1 MLVRPP
7 KRFRATCG
15 ISEILVKI
23 LIFALPKILLWKI
36 PQKGVLGAEFFFLP
50 FTGPLGTRMGFF
62 QKFGDPSEE
71 VDKKLKMIQ

>member
-15 ISEILVKI
+15 VSEILVKI

-36 PQKGVLGAEFFFLP
+36 PQKGVLGGQKAEFLQ
-50 FTGPLGTRMGFF
+50 LSRRRR
-62 QKFGDPSEE
+62 KFS
-71 VDKKLKMIQ
+71 